1 MVGLLSKVK
10 GFKPF
15 VPQGAFY
22 VFCDI
27 EGTGLGSEALCEKL
41 LEEIFVAVIPG
52 KSFGSDR
59 HVRFSFAAS
68 EKDIEEGVKKIIE
81 WANKRK

>member
-1 MVGLLSKVK
+1 MVELVSAAK
-10 GFKPF
+10 GFRPF

-27 EGTGLGSEALCEKL
+27 QGTGLGSEVLCNRL
-41 LEEIFVAVIPG
+41 LEESNVAIIPG

-59 HVRFSFAAS
+59 HVRFSFASS
-68 EKDIEEGVKKIIE
+68 EQDIREGIGRIVEWTKKQG
-81 WANKRK
+81 